1 MTTKSNKTYN
11 IAIIGGGPAG
21 MMAGGRAGELGAS
34 VVLLEKN
41 KSLGIKLLMTGNGR
55 CNITNKIEDN
65 RKLVEK
71 YGSNGKFLFSA
82 FNKFGVEELIEF
94 FESRGVET
102 KIEPGNRVLPVS
114 NKAKD
119 VLDALI
125 KYLKDSGVNIKTD
138 SEVKEII
145 KKANPATGGRSRI
158 EKIILASGEEI
169 IADKYVICTG
179 GKSYP
184 ESGSSGDGYR
194 WLKKLGHEIIEPLP
208 ALVPIIVK
216 DKFVKDLEGVS
227 LKNVSI
233 LLYKDSKKIDS
244 QIGEAIFTANGMS
257 GPVILN
263 MSRIIAKNLPGKLK
277 LRIDFYP
284 QLDFTKLDCKIQEDF
299 KVGSNKLFKNFLDK
313 LLQPKLAVVILKL
326 SGIDPGK
333 QINLVTKEGRK
344 KLIHLLKE
352 FDLEIYGLAGFEKAM
367 VTSGGVKLSEVDPK
381 TMKSKL
387 IDNLYLAGE
396 VLDIDGPTGGFN
408 LQVCWSTGY
417 VVGES
422 AKKSI

>member
-284 QLDFTKLDCKIQEDF
+284 QLDFAKLDRKIQEDF
-299 KVGSNKLFKNFLDK
+299 KVDSNKLFKNFLDK